1 MNITANRLQ
10 QLLYDNHMSYG
21 QLAEITNINK
31 ATLHRY
37 ATNKTIKIPS
47 DRLWT
52 IAFALNTTP
61 QYLIGN
67 TNDPSPQYATQNHH
81 IDDEHL
87 LSLIHSANDNK
98 YLKALLY
105 RISSL
110 NNKQIKTL
118 IALIDV
124 ILQEEV

>member
-61 QYLIGN
+61 QYLIGS
-67 TNDPSPQYATQNHH
+67 TNDPNPQYLNQYPH
-81 IDDEHL
+81 IDERL
-87 LSLIHSANDNK
+87 FTLISSADKNK

-105 RISSL
+105 RIASL
-110 NNKQIKTL
+110 DDKQIKTF
-118 IALIDV
+118 IALVDV
-124 ILQEEV
+124 ILQEEA